1 VSPTREQIL
10 EALKGV
16 FDPEIPVD
24 IVNLGLVYHVAVNA
38 GWVTVRMT
46 MTSPGC
52 PAGDYLV
59 GEVKRTIAELPGVE
73 EVDVELVWDPR
84 WTPELMSEEG
94 KRTLGWS

>member
-1 VSPTREQIL
+1 MNPTREQAL

-24 IVNLGLVYHVAVNA
+24 VVNLGLVYDVAVKA

-59 GEVKRTIAELPGVE
+59 GEVKRALAEVPGVE
-73 EVDVELVWDPR
+73 EVDVELVWDPP
-84 WTPELMSEEG
+84 WSPERMSEEA
-94 KRTLGWS
+94 KRTLGWG

>member
-1 VSPTREQIL
+1 MSPTREQIL